1 MRSSATRET
10 DGGCTDGSH
19 GLMELG
25 ARGWREW
32 SGRGARRSG
41 GGYHLIE
48 ERDQVCPCAKKGV
61 GVDSS

>member
-1 MRSSATRET
+1 M
-10 DGGCTDGSH
+10 
-19 GLMELG
+19 MELG